1 MTADAL
7 AADGAGH
14 GYGGTNVFLAAVDPD
29 RFDAT
34 LAEPADL
41 AAHDDRPEALA
52 DHDSA
57 RLGAVDPGD
66 RNEQMFERMAPGDLV
81 LCYDDD
87 GYVGVGR
94 VAATFVDDD
103 GWVAGTFW
111 DDADARRVYVLE
123 DFAAVD
129 VPSRVVN
136 ALFDYD
142 AGYAPGGLIR
152 VADGRVDS
160 PLAAIRVAVERYSAQ
175 RV

>member
-14 GYGGTNVFLAAVDPD
+14 GYVGSNVFMAAVDPD

-34 LAEPADL
+34 LASPVDL
-41 AAHDDRPEALA
+41 SDHDDRPEALA
-52 DHDSA
+52 DRDDA
-57 RLGAVDPGD
+57 RLGGVDPGD
-66 RNEQMFERMAPGDLV
+66 RNEQMFERMVAGDLV
-81 LCYDDD
+81 LCYAGDD
-87 GYVGVGR
+87 YVGVGR
-94 VAATFVDDD
+94 VADTFVDDD
-103 GWVAGTFW
+103 GWVAETFW
-111 DDADARRVYVLE
+111 DGADARLVYVLE

-152 VADGRVDS
+152 VADSRVDS
-160 PLAAIRVAVERYSAQ
+160 SLAALRVAVERYSAQ
-175 RV
+175 RD